1 MDVIVQLTRKETIR
15 TVSAFDPGGDGL
27 AAKSKDLIL
36 LLLSHGS
43 KPFSGRQFWP
53 GHVTCTALI
62 IHPSQPRVLVIHH
75 HRLGRWLLPG
85 GHVEKQDSSLHAV
98 AAREACEETGVEID
112 SRFTPYLAGMD
123 VHGIPPKQR
132 EPYHLHH
139 DLIWCFRAANERI
152 AATPEAPELLWAGAD
167 DWGRLDL
174 TQSIRNSIAR
184 VFGSV
189 AR

>member
-1 MDVIVQLTRKETIR
+1 MTPRKGKKFRTSAKIEDLTLTHEH
-15 TVSAFDPGGDGL
+15 
-27 AAKSKDLIL
+27 AAGI
-36 LLLSHGS
+36 
-43 KPFSGRQFWP
+43 
-53 GHVTCTALI
+53 
-62 IHPSQPRVLVIHH
+62 
-75 HRLGRWLLPG
+75 
-85 GHVEKQDSSLHAV
+85 
-98 AAREACEETGVEID
+98 
-112 SRFTPYLAGMD
+112 D